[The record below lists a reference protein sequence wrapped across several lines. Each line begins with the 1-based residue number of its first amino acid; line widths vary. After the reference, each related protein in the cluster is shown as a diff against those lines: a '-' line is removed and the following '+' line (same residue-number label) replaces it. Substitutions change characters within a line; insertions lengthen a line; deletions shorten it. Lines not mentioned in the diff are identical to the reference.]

1 MRQHEKIHTQY
12 KDCGH
17 VCTKAVNIKTQTQA
31 STHAHTNVRT
41 LARTHR
47 CIPRSSA
54 VVFFFALALE
64 RVDAMLSAEL
74 LEILWDGVCGSDK
87 LGVVRQA

>member
-1 MRQHEKIHTQY
+1 MYLIKSIKPKSSARVFEKMTIKQKKRGRERHLREMRQHEKIHTQY

-41 LARTHR
+41 LAHTH
-47 CIPRSSA
+47 
-54 VVFFFALALE
+54 
-64 RVDAMLSAEL
+64 
-74 LEILWDGVCGSDK
+74 
-87 LGVVRQA
+87 